1 MQPLIFFC
9 LLVLCVDVCLSQTD
23 CTGAACADLQ
33 NCIESTLENGAC
45 CPKCLQRGCACE
57 GYQFYDCVQAGFQK
71 GKVPEGE
78 SYFVDFGSTEC
89 SCPQGGGKITCR
101 FIPCPEIHANCI
113 DVSQPADGCPQCGRV
128 GCSHGNKKYEAGHS
142 FQVDQCQVCHC
153 PNEGGRLM
161 CSPIPGC
168 DLRGGHEPTGNSSR
182 LTDVSSSR
190 DTRQGTLVEPFPKF
204 APEITLP
211 LYKQDPP
218 SFGSED
224 YDSMLAEQTSSTTQ
238 NLAQSPH
245 STTVPLGY
253 PETSSAAFIAHGNEL
268 REKSHYTVT
277 HSEDKVKQIMD
288 SVTTGAHSD
297 ASTLLPTA
305 ATHRVASR
313 SHRPQQESENKT
325 TRHNSH
331 RNLKVGHV
339 DPQKQSPGKR
349 ARNHSRSHF
358 INHQE
363 KVQVEH
369 RNQLGNNEHR
379 SSPPA
384 DVSPTSRAPIR
395 KKDSKG
401 PQRHPQT
408 LHNYQRQEEEEGA
421 GGNWHFLIRCICL
434 PVDVEAV

>member
-1 MQPLIFFC
+1 MQPPVFFC
-9 LLVLCVDVCLSQTD
+9 LLVFCVDLCLSQPD
-23 CTGAACADLQ
+23 CTGVVCPDLQ
-33 NCIESTLENGAC
+33 NCIDSTLESGAC
-45 CPKCLQRGCACE
+45 CPKCLQSGCACE

-89 SCPQGGGKITCR
+89 SCPQGGGRISCR
-101 FIPCPEIHANCI
+101 FIPCPEIPANCI

-128 GCSHGNKKYEAGHS
+128 GCTHGNKKYEAGHS

-168 DLRGGHEPTGNSSR
+168 DDNEPTENSSR
-182 LTDVSSSR
+182 LRDVSSSH
-190 DTRQGTLVEPFPKF
+190 DARQGALAEPLSKF

-224 YDSMLAEQTSSTTQ
+224 YDSVLAEQTSSTTQ
-238 NLAQSPH
+238 HLAQSPH
-245 STTVPLGY
+245 STTVPLAH
-253 PETSSAAFIAHGNEL
+253 PETSSRANERNEL
-268 REKSHYTVT
+268 RGEIHYTAT
-277 HSEDKVKQIMD
+277 HTEDKVKQIMD
-288 SVTTGAHSD
+288 SVTTGSRSD

-305 ATHRVASR
+305 ATQRVDTR
-313 SHRPQQESENKT
+313 SHRPQQETENKT

-349 ARNHSRSHF
+349 ARNPSRSHF
-358 INHQE
+358 INQQE
-363 KVQVEH
+363 EVQLASDE
-369 RNQLGNNEHR
+369 RR
-379 SSPPA
+379 SYPP
-384 DVSPTSRAPIR
+384 VHFSPTSRAPIR
-395 KKDSKG
+395 KKDSKE
-401 PQRHPQT
+401 PQRQPQT
-408 LHNYQRQEEEEGA
+408 LHNYQPHEDKEGA
-421 GGNWHFLIRCICL
+421 EGNSGIF
-434 PVDVEAV
+434 